1 MAKRNKVFIDVMVN
15 GKMEKVSVD
24 AAKLGKRLD
33 NVGSSAH
40 TADRRLKGAAQAS
53 SGASKNFSKMS
64 QGMGGLVGIYA
75 SFAAQVFAL
84 SAAFGF
90 LKRAAD
96 LENLRKAQID
106 FASSS
111 GLAIRT
117 LTKNL
122 QDSSQGMMDFKM
134 AAQAAATGA
143 AKGFSGAQLEELVV
157 GATKASKGL
166 GLEFEDTFNRLL
178 RGVSKAEPELLDEL
192 GITLRLEEATER
204 YANAIGKS
212 RDALTTAERSQAV
225 FVETMRQLNDTFGA
239 IDPEANPFVQLQ
251 KTFQK
256 IVEDITQKAMPA
268 VTGLVNIINN
278 NAQVAAGAFAALAVL
293 ILANIAGFGGAIKLM
308 VGGVAGAVA
317 KMGKLAVGGTKM
329 ATGGMA
335 SKIGSFIKNKAEDLE
350 LAALFLEEKLQ
361 DVTTKLEKSA
371 GAAIEGGAKS
381 KTLQKLAAGE
391 LVSPQ
396 ALGRLKKD
404 LERVREELVETG
416 ETASKAFGGLTVE
429 AIDDINKE
437 INKFEDNLDGSE
449 KELSGFRKAALFALK
464 GVEKGANKTAGAV
477 RRIGEFAEASKK
489 HMGKLKTAFKIGG
502 FAITGLIAISK
513 LLAELAE
520 SPIKAID
527 GFKAM
532 ISGVVTVLQKGLNL
546 IVEGLNR
553 LLDNSIVETA
563 LNKMGYDTSEGIFGK
578 FTFADN
584 IDSALDDLEER
595 TLAAFGTN
603 RDELQI
609 IQDITDQINKS
620 VTEEQNRLN
629 IVKDLRDEYKAL
641 AQDFRDIFAG
651 KAGQGNVAATMQA
664 LGSGNLGAARDKLP
678 ELRQQQQ
685 TLAFNYNRTL
695 QDLLGKGQHERAT
708 DYMNMMRPV
717 FEAINDAITESE
729 QFFQQII
736 NDPNFESLPE
746 KFRKAFIDGEDVS
759 GFGVAG
765 RAYTAGLGNLKGM
778 SGNLKNQIGT
788 GDPLKLRIGLQE
800 IINQVTNLDNLME
813 QVGYTSEEIK
823 NAAHHGIIPSILGE
837 NYQQLPTLLKEIEEK
852 FDAINFARTRLA
864 MQAASDEARLPN
876 LLKRQT
882 GLERKAEEAN
892 LLLEEKQAKLA
903 QKNLLV
909 LTGGVIDQEVH
920 DQEVRNLQLEIAL
933 LERKAA
939 VAEDNMDIIQ
949 QASDRVT
956 QGFEDGFVSAFDS
969 IIQGTHSVKDAFLSM
984 GQSILRI
991 LARLI
996 AEMIAV
1002 KIMQTI
1008 IGMSPTSAANTKAAI
1023 NFGSNPSGLGT
1034 KATNISTPMFGD
1046 PGRYGGVFSNGGK
1059 VPGYAMGGIAKGPQA
1074 GYPAVLHG
1082 TEAVVPLPNNKS
1094 IPVDL
1099 RGTGQQNNVTVNVSV
1114 DSQGNAQQDAQASN
1128 NDAGKLGTMIAGAVQ
1143 KELQNQK
1150 RAGGILSPMG
1160 VS

>member
-24 AAKLGKRLD
+24 AAKLGKQLD
-33 NVGSSAH
+33 NVGTSAH

-53 SGASKNFSKMS
+53 SGAGKNFSKMS

-111 GLAIRT
+111 GLAIKT
-117 LTKNL
+117 LTNNL
-122 QDSSQGMMDFKM
+122 QESSQGMMDFKM

-143 AKGFSGAQLEELVV
+143 AKGFSNAQLEELVV

-204 YANAIGKS
+204 YATAIGKS

-256 IVEDITQKAMPA
+256 IVEDITEKAMPA

-278 NAQVAAGAFAALAVL
+278 NAQAAATAFAALAAL

-308 VGGVAGAVA
+308 VGSVAGAVA

-329 ATGGMA
+329 ATGGAA

-391 LVSPQ
+391 VVSPQ

-404 LERVREELVETG
+404 LERVKKELEETG

-429 AIDDINKE
+429 AIEDINKE
-437 INKFEDNLDGSE
+437 INKFEDNLDDSE
-449 KELSGFRKAALFALK
+449 KEIKGFRKAALIGLK
-464 GVEKGANKTAGAV
+464 GVEKTASLTATSVRKIGDAAN
-477 RRIGEFAEASKK
+477 FAKRN
-489 HMGKLKTAFKIGG
+489 MGKLKSALKIGG
-502 FAITGLIAISK
+502 FVLTGIIAISK
-513 LLAELAE
+513 ALAELKE
-520 SPIKAID
+520 SPIRAID

-532 ISGVVTVLQKGLNL
+532 ITGVVKTLQIGLNL
-546 IVEGLNR
+546 IIEGLNR

-563 LNKMGYDTSEGIFGK
+563 LNKMGYDTSQGIFSK

-584 IDSALDDLEER
+584 IEENLQALEDRALSALGTSREELEVVQAKNDFIKGISEYEEKR
-595 TLAAFGTN
+595 LQTVKELTNEYSTLAEDFA
-603 RDELQI
+603 
-609 IQDITDQINKS
+609 
-620 VTEEQNRLN
+620 N
-629 IVKDLRDEYKAL
+629 I
-641 AQDFRDIFAG
+641 FSG
-651 KAGQGNVAATMQA
+651 KAGQGDVEAQMKAIAT
-664 LGSGNLGAARDKLP
+664 GNLGGARKALEKYEEELDNIHARQSAVVGMFLRGELTEEEKQELNDKLR
-678 ELRQQQQ
+678 LS
-685 TLAFNYNRTL
+685 
-695 QDLLGKGQHERAT
+695 
-708 DYMNMMRPV
+708 M
-717 FEAINDAITESE
+717 DAILIMQKNAKERYDSILESE
-729 QFFQQII
+729 GF
-736 NDPNFESLPE
+736 SLLPP
-746 KFRKAFIDGEDVS
+746 AFIEALKNGTDDEIAALQAAAL
-759 GFGVAG
+759 GFGSG
-765 RAYTAGLGNLKGM
+765 MTNLQGM
-778 SGNLKNQIGT
+778 GSNLKNQLGS
-788 GDPLKLRIGLQE
+788 GDPLQLRIGLEQMVNE
-800 IINQVTNLDNLME
+800 VKNLDSIMKTLGFTT
-813 QVGYTSEEIK
+813 QQIEEGPQRVLIK
-823 NAAHHGIIPSILGE
+823 KLLGD
-837 NYQQLPTLLKEIEEK
+837 NYEQLPEILRQIEAELDGIAFDRFKLQKE
-852 FDAINFARTRLA
+852 AV
-864 MQAASDEARLPN
+864 SDVRLPS
-876 LLKRQT
+876 LTRGQAVLQ
-882 GLERKAEEAN
+882 RKAKEAN
-892 LLLEEKQAKLA
+892 LLLREKQAML
-903 QKNLLV
+903 
-909 LTGGVIDQEVH
+909 
-920 DQEVRNLQLEIAL
+920 LQLEQKIITGGPLAEQAHQKEILQRKREIML
-933 LERKAA
+933 LEEKAR
-939 VAEDNMDIIQ
+939 VAEDNMDILQ
-949 QASDRVT
+949 QATDKLSQSLET
-956 QGFEDGFVSAFDS
+956 GFADAFDS
-969 IIQGTHSVKDAFLSM
+969 IIQGTSSVKDAFLNM
-984 GQSILRI
+984 GRMILQV

-1008 IGMSPTSAANTKAAI
+1008 IGMGTGSTGGIQYNSSGAAVANSPQGYGAGSQG
-1023 NFGSNPSGLGT
+1023 NFY
-1034 KATNISTPMFGD
+1034 
-1046 PGRYGGVFSNGGK
+1046 RYGGIAKG
-1059 VPGYAMGGIAKGPQA
+1059 PGYSAGGIAKGPQA
-1074 GYPAVLHG
+1074 GYPAMLHG
-1082 TEAVVPLPNNKS
+1082 TEAVVPLPNGKS

-1099 RGTGQQNNVTVNVSV
+1099 HGAGQQNNVTVNVAV
-1114 DSQGNAQQDAQASN
+1114 DSNGNSSQNSKADDNRSE
-1128 NDAGKLGTMIAGAVQ
+1128 KLGVLIAQAVQ
-1143 KELQNQK
+1143 KELHNQK
-1150 RAGGILSPMG
+1150 RAGGILNPMG
-1160 VS
+1160 VA